1 MDYYLTENIFFRENK
16 MYHTIKSK
24 EKQITSTNW
33 HTALSEYGWSKIP
46 LPWIKRL
53 NVLSLTK
60 TKNSCFG
67 ILDCESDGNCFF
79 HCISNAINENNI
91 LNNDSEQPEQP
102 EQTDYNDIRNQ
113 LAESISE
120 ESYKTMINYYR
131 IMKDADDF
139 DEEWDPYD
147 IQCLED
153 FKNQLRKSGHN
164 YWGDYILLN
173 NVIQILNLNIFILNY
188 NETEKDYTI
197 YNTLIDFNS
206 DYDSIFLLYE
216 EECHFKLIGYFNGDR
231 IISYFTDNI
240 PIELLRLYKLR

>member
-1 MDYYLTENIFFRENK
+1 MDYYLTENIFLRENK

-24 EKQITSTNW
+24 EKQITSKNW
-33 HTALSEYGWSKIP
+33 HKILREYGWSKIP
-46 LPWIKRL
+46 LPWVKELNRL
-53 NVLSLTK
+53 SPTK
-60 TKNSCFG
+60 NNNSCFG

-79 HCISNAINENNI
+79 HCISNALNEYNLRNEEF
-91 LNNDSEQPEQP
+91 EQI
-102 EQTDYNDIRNQ
+102 DYKDIRTLIAN
-113 LAESISE
+113 SISE
-120 ESYKTMINYYR
+120 ESYKIMINYYR
-131 IMKDADDF
+131 IMKDANDF
-139 DEEWDPYD
+139 DEEWDPYQ
-147 IQCLED
+147 IHSLED
-153 FKNQLRKSGHN
+153 LKGQLRKSGHN

-188 NETEKDYTI
+188 NEMDKDFTI

-216 EECHFKLIGYFNGDR
+216 DNCHFKLIGYFDGEK